1 MPHTNEATTTRKRR
15 SRVNERLSSEEET
28 NLTYAIFD
36 EEKKVISALS
46 EVEEAQVILNTTP
59 VVKEK
64 TRAGFVDRLQQAVEV
79 AREHIRPSTKKAVQ
93 AAETAWN
100 QADTLRWRL
109 AMSGRRIAVGE
120 ARKLAS
126 PFLEQEDL
134 IQEGI
139 IGLLRAAK
147 RYDPKREIR
156 FSTYARWWVR
166 AQMTRAV
173 DHTGRPIRLP
183 GCAVEQR
190 RNLKKIKAAY
200 EASGTEYTMADL
212 AESLGVDV
220 ERVSKL
226 MLIGNTISLEQPI
239 DAGKRPRLLSHFMID
254 TGAIEPDYFSIRE
267 QQRVR
272 MHKALTTVL
281 SEREQIVVTRRYGL
295 DDGEFKTLAQIGAE
309 LNLSRERVRQIE
321 RVALIH
327 LRTDPG
333 LMDPQYSGSN

>member
-1 MPHTNEATTTRKRR
+1 MPHASATSTPKRR
-15 SRVNERLSSEEET
+15 RQRNERLSQEEEV
-28 NLTYAIFD
+28 NLAYAIFD
-36 EEKKVISALS
+36 AEKRVLTALT
-46 EVEEAQVILNTTP
+46 EIPEAQEVITTLP
-59 VVKEK
+59 AVKEK
-64 TRAGFVDRLQQAVEV
+64 TRAGFVDRLERAVEV
-79 AREHIRPSTKKAVQ
+79 AREHIRPATKKATKE
-93 AAETAWN
+93 AERAWN
-100 QADTLRWRL
+100 ESDALRWKL

-126 PFLEQEDL
+126 PFLDQEDL

-147 RYDPKREIR
+147 RYEPKREVR

-190 RNLKKIKAAY
+190 RNLKKIIAAY
-200 EASGTEYTMADL
+200 ETSGTPYRTADL
-212 AESLGVDV
+212 AGDLGVDI

-226 MLIGNTISLEQPI
+226 MLLGNTISIEQPI
-239 DAGKRPRLLSHFMID
+239 DVGQRPRLLSHFMVD
-254 TGAIEPDYFSIRE
+254 ETAVDPGSHSIRE
-267 QQRVR
+267 QQRRR
-272 MHKALTTVL
+272 MQEALKTVL
-281 SEREQIVVTRRYGL
+281 TEREQIVVTRRYGL
-295 DDGEFKTLAQIGAE
+295 DDGEFKTLAQIGSE

-327 LRTDPG
+327 LRAAPG
-333 LMDPQYSGSN
+333 LMDPKYERQN